1 MRLPELIAGSLEEY
15 EQKAMQLGEQP
26 ERLAALK
33 AKVKECRQN
42 SPLFD
47 AARFA
52 RRLEAAYRAMWDRH
66 TLGEP
71 PAAFSVETRV
81 PHGVG
86 GPANRPSMRPRSG
99 GPTMSGPVGAS

>member
-1 MRLPELIAGSLEEY
+1 MQTMRLPELIAGSLEEY

-47 AARFA
+47 AAGFA
-52 RRLEAAYRAMWDRH
+52 RHLEAAYRAMWDRH
-66 TLGEP
+66 TRGEP
-71 PAAFSVETRV
+71 PAAFSV
-81 PHGVG
+81 
-86 GPANRPSMRPRSG
+86 
-99 GPTMSGPVGAS
+99 